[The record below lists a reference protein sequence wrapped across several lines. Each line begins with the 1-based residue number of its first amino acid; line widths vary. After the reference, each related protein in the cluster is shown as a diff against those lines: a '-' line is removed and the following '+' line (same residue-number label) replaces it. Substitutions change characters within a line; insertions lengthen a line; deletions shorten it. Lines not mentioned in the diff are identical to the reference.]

1 MTCHDNED
9 LLYDLTLKVLGY
21 KALRLAF
28 RVVLL
33 LGPVA
38 LQTAGM
44 STTESFLALRLAEAQ
59 SQVFRFFL
67 VNRASD
73 RRNQL

>member
-1 MTCHDNED
+1 MTSHVT
-9 LLYDLTLKVLGY
+9 TLKVLSQ

-28 RVVLL
+28 GVVLL

-38 LQTAGM
+38 LKTAGM
-44 STTESFLALRLAEAQ
+44 STTELFLTLGLAEAQ

-73 RRNQL
+73 RRKQL